1 MDFVILL
8 VIVFGA
14 VTALSAAGWAFVF
27 LAEGRRRDDC

>member
-8 VIVFGA
+8 VIV
-14 VTALSAAGWAFVF
+14 TALSAAGWVFVF